1 MIEYEYRTL
10 FQKNSADRE
19 IRITDDENTVIITNE
34 ELYAD
39 SFELTEKLCEEET
52 LVFGSCIASVIKFT
66 AAYVYTSLKGKW
78 INVSMV
84 LDGKS
89 DIPFQVGRYKVDSDK
104 PTADMEKRKYVAY
117 DALYDILIADV
128 ADWYN
133 SFFTSKVP
141 EAGKETAT
149 YTLKEFRDSFFKHFG
164 LSQEETTLP
173 NDGMTVEKTVA
184 PVQLSGKTVINAI
197 CEINGC
203 FGRISRENEFRYVFL
218 GKINRAVYPSETRYL
233 SSALYPV
240 LTNGAVIANSE
251 YIPPLEYEDY
261 ETELISGLVIRQEE
275 NDIGATAGDGENKY
289 IIQDNFLVY
298 GKNAAQLSE
307 VAGNVFAKIK
317 DIYYRPFSGKMIGNP
332 CIEVGDVIR
341 IYTSNKL
348 VNSYVL
354 QRTLKGVQAS
364 RDFYQADGKQ
374 KLDGELNNVSNAII
388 QLKGKTNK
396 LTMTVDETISELED
410 LENETN
416 TRFEQTSDEI
426 SALATRTT
434 KNEQDITS
442 VNIRAEGLS
451 ASIQEVDGK
460 VTKNSTQIEAN
471 ASGLSTEVTR
481 AKEAEASLNV
491 RADEIKTSLTDFETG
506 TNSKFTQMSNQI
518 SLKVESGE
526 VQNMIDLSIE
536 GATIKA
542 NQIKLEGYT
551 TINGG
556 FSIDTDGNVILKNSS
571 MWAFLSPNAF
581 VVGSQTLIGDGNIW
595 TGNISCTTINDSK
608 PITVANL
615 GDYVGG
621 TSTVAYIMSDL
632 EDIWEQLNMC
642 VRDTE
647 LTSTLSDYVT
657 TSSLSSTLSSYAK
670 TSTLSTYAKKS
681 DLSGYLTSSDLSGYV
696 TSSELSD
703 TLDDYATVQ
712 GVQQSVGSTKVALQA
727 ETSALRDRVSTLES
741 NESDYATKTSV
752 NNAMSR
758 IGSLESRVTALEASL

>member
-1 MIEYEYRTL
+1 MIDYEFQDLFTKQDVDKQLLIEYDTGQLTNHEIHSEQFTL
-10 FQKNSADRE
+10 
-19 IRITDDENTVIITNE
+19 E
-34 ELYAD
+34 ESLCSD
-39 SFELTEKLCEEET
+39 SNLR
-52 LVFGSCIASVIKFT
+52 FGSCEASSVKFT
-66 AAYVYTSLKGKW
+66 VSNVFEPLKNKWLDISMTLAGNSFNPFKFGRFKVYSD
-78 INVSMV
+78 VS
-84 LDGKS
+84 
-89 DIPFQVGRYKVDSDK
+89 
-104 PTADMEKRKYVAY
+104 TADKKKREITAY
-117 DALYDILIADV
+117 DALYDIINADV
-128 ADWYN
+128 AAWYN
-133 SFFTSKVP
+133 SILPENTS
-141 EAGKETAT
+141 TM
-149 YTLKEFRDSFFKHFG
+149 TLKEFRDSFFQHFG
-164 LSQEETTLP
+164 IEQEEATLP
-173 NDGMTVEKTVA
+173 NDGMTVEKTIE
-184 PVQLSGKTVINAI
+184 PEQLSGKTVVSAI

-203 FGRISRENEFRYVFL
+203 FGHISRENKFRYVFL
-218 GKINRAVYPSETRYL
+218 GKINRAVYPSETLYT

-240 LTNGAVIANSE
+240 LTNGVVIANSE

-275 NDIGATAGDGENKY
+275 NDIGATVGDGENKY

-307 VAGNVFAKIK
+307 IAGNVFAKIK

-354 QRTLKGVQAS
+354 QRTLKGVQAL
-364 RDFYQADGKQ
+364 RDTFSADGEKQ
-374 KLDGELNNVSNAII
+374 YSENVNSISSSLV

-410 LENETN
+410 LESGTN

-426 SALATRTT
+426 SALATKTT

-442 VNIRAEGLS
+442 VNIKADGLS

-471 ASGLSTEVTR
+471 ASGLSAEVTR
-481 AKEAEASLNV
+481 AKEAEASLSV
-491 RADEIKTSLTDFETG
+491 RADEIKTSLTDFETD

-556 FSIDTDGNVILKNSS
+556 FSVDENGNVRLSRSNIE
-571 MWAFLSPNAF
+571 AYLSPSAL
-581 VVGSQTLIGDGNIW
+581 VVAGGGGYSLMSEIEVVTRNV
-595 TGNISCTTINDSK
+595 SCTTINNAT
-608 PITVANL
+608 PITDANIY
-615 GDYVGG
+615 G
-621 TSTVAYIMSDL
+621 YISDDTG
-632 EDIWEQLNMC
+632 DIWEEVNNC
-642 VRDTE
+642 VRTDDLWNILEAYVTSSD
-647 LTSTLSDYVT
+647 LTSELSSYVKK
-657 TSSLSSTLSSYAK
+657 STLSS
-670 TSTLSTYAKKS
+670 YAKKS

-712 GVQQSVGSTKVALQA
+712 GVQQSVGGTKVALQA
-727 ETSALRDRVSTLES
+727 ETSALRERVTALENNES
-741 NESDYATKTSV
+741 NYATTTGL

-758 IGSLESRVTALEASL
+758 IGSLESRVAALEASL

>member
-1 MIEYEYRTL
+1 MIDYEFQDLFTKQDVDKQLLIEYDTGQLTNHEIHSEQFTL
-10 FQKNSADRE
+10 
-19 IRITDDENTVIITNE
+19 E
-34 ELYAD
+34 ESLCSD
-39 SFELTEKLCEEET
+39 SNLR
-52 LVFGSCIASVIKFT
+52 FGSCEASSVKFT
-66 AAYVYTSLKGKW
+66 VSNVFEPLKNKWLDISMTLAGNSFNPFKFGRFKVYSD
-78 INVSMV
+78 VS
-84 LDGKS
+84 
-89 DIPFQVGRYKVDSDK
+89 
-104 PTADMEKRKYVAY
+104 TADKKKREITAY
-117 DALYDILIADV
+117 DALYDIINADV
-128 ADWYN
+128 AAWYN
-133 SFFTSKVP
+133 SILPENTS
-141 EAGKETAT
+141 TM
-149 YTLKEFRDSFFKHFG
+149 TLKEFRDSFFQHFG
-164 LSQEETTLP
+164 IEQEEATLP
-173 NDGMTVEKTVA
+173 NDGMTVEKTIE
-184 PVQLSGKTVINAI
+184 PEQLSGKTVVSAI

-203 FGRISRENEFRYVFL
+203 FGHISRENKFRYVFL
-218 GKINRAVYPSETRYL
+218 GKINRAVYPSETLYT

-240 LTNGAVIANSE
+240 LTNGVVIANSE

-275 NDIGATAGDGENKY
+275 NDIGATVGDGENKY

-307 VAGNVFAKIK
+307 IAGNVFAKIK

-354 QRTLKGVQAS
+354 QRTLKGVQAL
-364 RDFYQADGKQ
+364 RDTFSADGEKQ
-374 KLDGELNNVSNAII
+374 YSENVNSISSSLV

-410 LENETN
+410 LESGTN

-442 VNIRAEGLS
+442 VNIKADGLS

-471 ASGLSTEVTR
+471 ASGLSAEVTR
-481 AKEAEASLNV
+481 AKEAEASLSV
-491 RADEIKTSLTDFETG
+491 RADEIKTSLTDFETD

-542 NQIKLEGYT
+542 SQIKLEGYT

-556 FSIDTDGNVILKNSS
+556 FSIDTQGDVYLSS
-571 MWAFLSPNAF
+571 
-581 VVGSQTLIGDGNIW
+581 GSQIAYLSATGFIVDDISGGTGYFDNLLCVTLNNDTPITSSNIYSHIYEYIR
-595 TGNISCTTINDSK
+595 GYEYNDSFLWAAVNQRV
-608 PITVANL
+608 T
-615 GDYVGG
+615 Y
-621 TSTVAYIMSDL
+621 SEL
-632 EDIWEQLNMC
+632 ED
-642 VRDTE
+642 E
-647 LTSTLSDYVT
+647 LLSYVT
-657 TSSLSSTLSSYAK
+657 TSDLTSTLSSYAK
-670 TSTLSTYAKKS
+670 TSTLSSYAKKS

-727 ETSALRDRVSTLES
+727 ETSALRERVTALENNGS
-741 NESDYATKTSV
+741 NYATTTGL

-758 IGSLESRVTALEASL
+758 IGSLESRVAALEASL